1 MIIEIIANTPKW
13 VWLILIALTVYGKYL
28 SKDQLVHEKML
39 FILPFVMIYM
49 GLSGISSAFSETL
62 LASTIWL
69 SGIVLSCTLL
79 YFLKLPAIGQY
90 NIKDKAFKIF
100 GSWVPYMIMLAIFCT
115 KYVIGVA
122 TAMQLPLLETALFV
136 SIISFLYGTFS
147 GVFIYRTFSLLS
159 LKKRET
165 VNLT

>member
-79 YFLKLPAIGQY
+79 YFLKLH
-90 NIKDKAFKIF
+90 FIF
-100 GSWVPYMIMLAIFCT
+100 SFPF
-115 KYVIGVA
+115 VA
-122 TAMQLPLLETALFV
+122 LSA
-136 SIISFLYGTFS
+136 SY
-147 GVFIYRTFSLLS
+147 VFISISLFSIFTLF
-159 LKKRET
+159 
-165 VNLT
+165 